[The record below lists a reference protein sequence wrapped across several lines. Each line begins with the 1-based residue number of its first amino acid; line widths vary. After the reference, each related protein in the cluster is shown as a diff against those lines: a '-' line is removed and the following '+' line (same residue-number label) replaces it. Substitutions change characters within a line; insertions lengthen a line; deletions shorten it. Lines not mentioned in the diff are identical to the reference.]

1 MGITPDY
8 AVTANGTSITRL
20 LRDRLISIS
29 VTDKAGFEGDS
40 CSITLEADDLEL
52 VQPSAVLVVSMG
64 YKETGLVEMGRYA
77 VDEVE
82 EFGPPD
88 QIRIKAKAAPVN
100 HVQGSLQ
107 SRQNRTFNQVQFGS
121 LVASIA
127 ALNGLEWSFTPATQ
141 NITIARVDQKD
152 ESDLNMLT
160 WLALD
165 VGAIV
170 TVKNNVLVARML
182 NESST
187 ASGAALPT
195 TTIART
201 RCTSW
206 SFSHKKRDG
215 VQSVV
220 ASYRS
225 DPGTSSV
232 TVGSGQ
238 PVHRIEYSF
247 ANETE
252 ATQAARSYL
261 QKRRKG
267 EKVCKVTIKGDPA
280 LIAEQRVRFT
290 GFREAG
296 TFAIT
301 SLTHTISGV
310 YTTTIDGDQVVS

>member
-8 AVTANGTSITRL
+8 AVTANGTSITRM
-20 LRDRLISIS
+20 LRDRLMSLT
-29 VTDKAGFEGDS
+29 VTDKAGFESDS
-40 CSITLEADDLEL
+40 CSITLEAVDLEL
-52 VQPSAVLVVSMG
+52 LQPSAVLVVSMG

-82 EFGPPD
+82 AFGPPD
-88 QIRIKAKAAPVN
+88 QMRIKAKAAPIN
-100 HVQGSLQ
+100 HVHGSLQ
-107 SRQNRTFNQVQFGS
+107 SRQNRTFNNAQFGG

-127 ALNGLEWSFTPATQ
+127 ALNGLEWSYTPATQ
-141 NITIARVDQKD
+141 AVTIARIDQKD
-152 ESDLNMLT
+152 ESDINMLT
-160 WLALD
+160 RLALD

-170 TVKNNVLVARML
+170 TVKNNTLVARML
-182 NESST
+182 NEPST
-187 ASGAALPT
+187 SSGAALPT
-195 TTIART
+195 ATIART

-206 SFSHKKRDG
+206 SFSQKKRDG

-225 DPGTSSV
+225 DPGMASV
-232 TVGSGQ
+232 TIGSGE

-247 ANETE
+247 PNQAE

-261 QKRRKG
+261 QKRQKG
-267 EKVCKVTIKGDPA
+267 ERVCRVTIKGDPS

-290 GFREAG
+290 GFKEQS

-301 SLTHTISGV
+301 SLTHTISGT
-310 YTTTIDGDQVVS
+310 YTTTIDGDQVVN